1 MRIFFSV
8 GEPSGDQ
15 HAAHLIA
22 ELKRRRPALECVGY
36 GGPLMKEAGCRLDF
50 LLTDLAVMGVL
61 KVLPLL
67 GKFIS
72 LSRQAGR
79 IFRESRPDAVIL
91 VDFPG
96 FNWWI
101 ARQAKAL
108 GIPVFYYCPPQ
119 LWAWAPWRVRKMR
132 KLVDHVLC
140 CLEFEAKW
148 YRERGVPAE
157 WVGHPFFDE
166 IAEKELDVGFL
177 EAHASGSR
185 NPGPLVAILPG
196 SRNHEVHGN
205 FPIQLQIMAELHR
218 RLPETQFLVACYKES
233 QRQYCA
239 EQLTKSGSELP
250 IELCVGKTS
259 EILEA
264 AQACL
269 MVSGSVSLEVLARKK
284 SAVVLYHCD
293 PVFYFLAG
301 LMVICRYM
309 SLPNLIA
316 GRMIMPEFPITGNPA
331 AAVARITNILER
343 WLLQAD
349 SYQTADLA
357 ELHARVVQTGA
368 TARAADA
375 ILKHLPV
382 AAESPDCDTTHRAA

>member
-1 MRIFFSV
+1 
-8 GEPSGDQ
+8 
-15 HAAHLIA
+15 
-22 ELKRRRPALECVGY
+22 
-36 GGPLMKEAGCRLDF
+36 
-50 LLTDLAVMGVL
+50 L

-239 EQLTKSGSELP
+239 EQLTKSGSD
-250 IELCVGKTS
+250 GKKD
-259 EILEA
+259 A
-264 AQACL
+264 HP
-269 MVSGSVSLEVLARKK
+269 GSVPSKRVIGQSLQRRQYA
-284 SAVVLYHCD
+284 AV
-293 PVFYFLAG
+293 
-301 LMVICRYM
+301 
-309 SLPNLIA
+309 
-316 GRMIMPEFPITGNPA
+316 A
-331 AAVARITNILER
+331 AAVKRKAPESADVAISARPHQDTTR
-343 WLLQAD
+343 
-349 SYQTADLA
+349 
-357 ELHARVVQTGA
+357 
-368 TARAADA
+368 
-375 ILKHLPV
+375 PV
-382 AAESPDCDTTHRAA
+382 AKKNAPKTGEFRLVRRCGQYPR